1 MSGQRGRE
9 RMEIIMPENE
19 IPSNKRKKRSS
30 VEQRMWK
37 ITFLA
42 RYFDI
47 KIDILLEKNLCS
59 FYFESF

>member
-47 KIDILLEKNLCS
+47 
-59 FYFESF
+59 